1 MSIIKKI
8 ISMSVVFIIIITTI
22 MPLNTYSS
30 SNNGAI
36 ILDKK
41 DWPKE
46 LQETYHL
53 IEMFEEENDLDVLI
67 ELNEIIKGFESELT
81 HLYNNRKASEII
93 EIIENLEG
101 IAYIFKQLKNDMYV
115 IFNHSDEQSEV
126 KMIDRCIAYRS
137 AGALISIWFNNKN
150 YKLSAELI
158 SVFMSNSTLN
168 KYYVPNPNNTAQIKN
183 TTWFNQHKDETTS
196 GSGEFVSNDLF
207 YSIHSFNYYFG
218 YDFGTIKYMHIT
230 DRYDF
235 EFGDQSY
242 PTATG
247 VAVNMMAVGQS
258 IGCFLPFYT
267 SIYLNT

>member
-1 MSIIKKI
+1 
-8 ISMSVVFIIIITTI
+8 MSVVFVVIITTI
-22 MPLNTYSS
+22 MPLNAYSLS
-30 SNNGAI
+30 SNGTT
-36 ILDKK
+36 ILDKR

-46 LQETYHL
+46 LQEIYHL
-53 IEMFEEENDLDVLI
+53 IEMFEEENELDVLL
-67 ELNEIIKGFESELT
+67 ELNEVIKGFESELIYL
-81 HLYNNRKASEII
+81 HNNRNASEII
-93 EIIENLEG
+93 EIIENLDK
-101 IAYIFKQLKNDMYV
+101 IANIFKQLKNNMYV
-115 IFNHSDEQSEV
+115 ISNYTDEKSEV
-126 KMIDRCIAYRS
+126 TVIDRCVAYRS

-158 SVFMSNSTLN
+158 SVFMSNRTLN

-196 GSGEFVSNDLF
+196 DDGVFVSNDLF